1 MSSLEIQVCLNEVY
15 YSVEVS
21 RIISSCMVTVQHHI
35 APNGEGRTLTGMN
48 ELLCFTN
55 GVWSARLT

>member
-1 MSSLEIQVCLNEVY
+1 
-15 YSVEVS
+15 
-21 RIISSCMVTVQHHI
+21 MVTVQHRI
-35 APNGEGRTLTGMN
+35 APNGEGITLTGMN